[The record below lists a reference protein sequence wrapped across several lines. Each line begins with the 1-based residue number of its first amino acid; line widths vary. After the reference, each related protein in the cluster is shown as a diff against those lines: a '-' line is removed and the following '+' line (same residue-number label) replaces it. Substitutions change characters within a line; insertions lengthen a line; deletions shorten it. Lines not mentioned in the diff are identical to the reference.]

1 MNRAKLFE
9 DHLNSVDLL
18 DDLINLK
25 QKDALT
31 HLRKQVIDLIT
42 KENLEINISS
52 LVLPSLS
59 LSFPFP
65 PYSPFLIHYPLAFLL
80 LSLLSHF
87 SSLFYAHVS
96 IYTI

>member
-52 LVLPSLS
+52 LVLPSLHILPS
-59 LSFPFP
+59 
-65 PYSPFLIHYPLAFLL
+65 
-80 LSLLSHF
+80 
-87 SSLFYAHVS
+87 
-96 IYTI
+96 